1 MGTKGVSPEGER
13 CGTGAQDASVRGVEK
28 TWEISGAAANW
39 TMTVSIL
46 GLEDG
51 DLALPD
57 FEGLVEH
64 FRTVIDLT
72 ETLWQLRQ
80 VG

>member
-1 MGTKGVSPEGER
+1 M
-13 CGTGAQDASVRGVEK
+13 QK

-46 GLEDG
+46 EPEDAADAEG
-51 DLALPD
+51 TGGTDLSPPDGPDPLRD

-64 FRTVIDLT
+64 FRTLVDLT
-72 ETLWQLRQ
+72 EALWQLRQ

>member
-1 MGTKGVSPEGER
+1 MSPEGER
-13 CGTGAQDASVRGVEK
+13 CRTAPQGATVLAVEK

-46 GLEDG
+46 ELEDT
-51 DLALPD
+51 DLPLPD

-64 FRTVIDLT
+64 FRTVIDLA

>member
-1 MGTKGVSPEGER
+1 M
-13 CGTGAQDASVRGVEK
+13 EK

-46 GLEDG
+46 EPEYAEDTGGTGLVPPDKP
-51 DLALPD
+51 DPLRD

-64 FRTVIDLT
+64 FRTLVDLT
-72 ETLWQLRQ
+72 EALWQLRQ

>member
-1 MGTKGVSPEGER
+1 M
-13 CGTGAQDASVRGVEK
+13 EK

-46 GLEDG
+46 ELRDA
-51 DLALPD
+51 DLPPPD

-72 ETLWQLRQ
+72 EALWQLRQ
-80 VG
+80 LG

>member
-1 MGTKGVSPEGER
+1 M
-13 CGTGAQDASVRGVEK
+13 EK
-28 TWEISGAAANW
+28 TWEIRGAAANW

-46 GLEDG
+46 ELQDV
-51 DLALPD
+51 DLSLPD

-64 FRTVIDLT
+64 FRTVIDLN

>member
-1 MGTKGVSPEGER
+1 M
-13 CGTGAQDASVRGVEK
+13 EK
-28 TWEISGAAANW
+28 TWEIGGAVANW
-39 TMTVSIL
+39 TMTVSIV
-46 GLEDG
+46 GLEDA
-51 DLALPD
+51 DLPLPD

-64 FRTVIDLT
+64 FRTVIDLA